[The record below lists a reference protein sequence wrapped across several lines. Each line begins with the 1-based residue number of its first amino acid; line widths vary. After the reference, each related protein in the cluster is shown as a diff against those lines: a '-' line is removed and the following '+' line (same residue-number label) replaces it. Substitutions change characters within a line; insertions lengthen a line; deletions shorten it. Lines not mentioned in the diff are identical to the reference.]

1 MILVTTTGGSVLFS
15 SFIKVNYTLVSTI
28 PTLKHELLNSLLTFS
43 SRKVPTN
50 TDLVWVADAKS
61 LQQRRQFLTA
71 LHMAVEKF
79 VCMRIF
85 LRFQGTYDSEWVILK
100 WSNETGWKF

>member
-1 MILVTTTGGSVLFS
+1 MKYQSQLHT
-15 SFIKVNYTLVSTI
+15 STI
-28 PTLKHELLNSLLTFS
+28 PALKHELLNSLLTFS

-61 LQQRRQFLTA
+61 LQQRRQCFLSA

-79 VCMRIF
+79 VYA
-85 LRFQGTYDSEWVILK
+85 RFFYFFKVLMIL
-100 WSNETGWKF
+100 NG